1 MNITDIFSRAGV
13 IALGAAAAVSFATA
27 TPAAAK
33 DREVVIDIDDEGD
46 LLERLIEMD
55 AADIEEMRAE
65 FQDAHDDIVESIA
78 DIEEARADVKGV
90 PGGRLILKIAFA
102 AARSGASESAN
113 AAIDEARL
121 ALDGAERELAVM
133 DVSAEERAE
142 TGEAIDVIREGL
154 VLVENALAQLFE
166 AMTA

>member
-1 MNITDIFSRAGV
+1 MNMTDIFSRAGV
-13 IALGAAAAVSFATA
+13 IVLSAVAAVSFATA

-33 DREVVIDIDDEGD
+33 DREVVIDIDGDGD
-46 LLERLIEMD
+46 LLQRLIEMD
-55 AADIEEMRAE
+55 AADIEDMRSE
-65 FQDAHDDIVESIA
+65 FRDAYDDIIESIA

-113 AAIDEARL
+113 AAINEARI
-121 ALDGAERELAVM
+121 ALDGAERDLAVA
-133 DVSAEERAE
+133 DVSAEEKVE
-142 TGEAIDVIREGL
+142 TGEAINAIREGL
-154 VLVENALAQLFE
+154 VLVEDALDQLFA